1 MPISN
6 IDHFLMVTTFPIL
19 SSSFFFL
26 RKVTRTWRL
35 VTVTLHQLLTSSGC
49 NELCLKSVYKSFAAT
64 LLFLRFQDSGNHF
77 TLKYE
82 MHIFKF
88 HMSDIVQYLC
98 FFDLF
103 NFLCWTGILYV
114 SFQGTGFCC
123 FMPEHASITSM
134 YLSLPMKQFKEAY
147 WSNTLGLVKVFSDYL
162 LFLILWIVV
171 QRLWENGYTVNTVKS
186 FSVDMYIIV
195 NIRTYVV
202 FSNFLRNF
210 IPFIK
215 LLK

>member
-19 SSSFFFL
+19 SSSFFFFL

-114 SFQGTGFCC
+114 SFKGQDFVALCLN
-123 FMPEHASITSM
+123 MPPLHQCISPYPWNS
-134 YLSLPMKQFKEAY
+134 SK
-147 WSNTLGLVKVFSDYL
+147 
-162 LFLILWIVV
+162 
-171 QRLWENGYTVNTVKS
+171 RLTEVTH
-186 FSVDMYIIV
+186 
-195 NIRTYVV
+195 
-202 FSNFLRNF
+202 
-210 IPFIK
+210 
-215 LLK
+215 

>member
-19 SSSFFFL
+19 SSSFFFFL

-88 HMSDIVQYLC
+88 HVSDIVQYLC
-98 FFDLF
+98 FFDWLIQ
-103 NFLCWTGILYV
+103 FLMLNW
-114 SFQGTGFCC
+114 
-123 FMPEHASITSM
+123 
-134 YLSLPMKQFKEAY
+134 
-147 WSNTLGLVKVFSDYL
+147 NTLRFFSRDRIL
-162 LFLILWIVV
+162 LLYAWTCLHYINVSLLTHETV
-171 QRLWENGYTVNTVKS
+171 QRG
-186 FSVDMYIIV
+186 
-195 NIRTYVV
+195 
-202 FSNFLRNF
+202 
-210 IPFIK
+210 